1 MEVVRASPCP
11 SPAITS
17 PLRELREVGS
27 QVWSFI
33 ESQCWDT
40 ETGDI
45 HSQNITFWLR
55 TLLQQNSDLVEVVA
69 KLEKDAQAR
78 VEILEH
84 KLEKTVLTSTTFTDG
99 LEDLHERLKDESEDK
114 CLLEEAITDL
124 ESKLQRTMED
134 NKASEL
140 LVDALSDKN
149 TELEN
154 INSRLK
160 ANMSVLEEDN
170 QNLKEYIDNLRS
182 DIDNLLKLSAR
193 ARDSGVWDPHD
204 LSEYK

>member
-1 MEVVRASPCP
+1 MEVVRGSDSPGNN
-11 SPAITS
+11 ITS

-27 QVWSFI
+27 QVWTFI

-45 HSQNITFWLR
+45 HTQNITFWLR

-78 VEILEH
+78 GEILEN
-84 KLEKTVLTSTTFTDG
+84 KLDKTVLSSTSFTDG
-99 LEDLHERLKDESEDK
+99 LEDLHDRLKDESEDK

-149 TELEN
+149 SELED

-170 QNLKEYIDNLRS
+170 QNLKEYIENLRS

-204 LSEYK
+204 LSE

>member
-1 MEVVRASPCP
+1 MEVVRASPVV
-11 SPAITS
+11 SS
-17 PLRELREVGS
+17 PLRDLREVGS

-40 ETGDI
+40 ETGHI

-99 LEDLHERLKDESEDK
+99 LEDLHDRLKDESEDK

-204 LSEYK
+204 LSE

>member
-1 MEVVRASPCP
+1 MEVVRGSDSPGNN
-11 SPAITS
+11 ITS

-27 QVWSFI
+27 QVWTFI

-45 HSQNITFWLR
+45 HTQNITFWLR

-69 KLEKDAQAR
+69 RLEKDAQKR
-78 VEILEH
+78 VEILEN
-84 KLEKTVLTSTTFTDG
+84 KLEKTVLTSASFTDG
-99 LEDLHERLKDESEDK
+99 LEDLHLRLSDESEDK

-124 ESKLQRTMED
+124 ESKLQKTMED

-149 TELEN
+149 SELEN
-154 INSRLK
+154 INERLK
-160 ANMSVLEEDN
+160 ENMSVLEEDN
-170 QNLKEYIDNLRS
+170 QNLKDYIDNLRS

-204 LSEYK
+204 LSE

>member
-1 MEVVRASPCP
+1 MNS
-11 SPAITS
+11 SY
-17 PLRELREVGS
+17 L
-27 QVWSFI
+27 
-33 ESQCWDT
+33 T
-40 ETGDI
+40 EYV
-45 HSQNITFWLR
+45 L
-55 TLLQQNSDLVEVVA
+55 
-69 KLEKDAQAR
+69 
-78 VEILEH
+78 
-84 KLEKTVLTSTTFTDG
+84 LTSSSFTDG
-99 LEDLHERLKDESEDK
+99 LEDLHHRLKDESEDK
-114 CLLEEAITDL
+114 SLLEGAITDL
-124 ESKLQRTMED
+124 ESKLERTMED

-204 LSEYK
+204 LSE

>member
-1 MEVVRASPCP
+1 MEVVNVSP
-11 SPAITS
+11 SPTTPLTS

-27 QVWSFI
+27 QVWTFI

-45 HSQNITFWLR
+45 HTQNITFWLR

-204 LSEYK
+204 LSE

>member
-1 MEVVRASPCP
+1 MEVVRGSDSPGNN
-11 SPAITS
+11 ITS

-27 QVWSFI
+27 QVWTFI

-45 HSQNITFWLR
+45 HTQNITFWLR

-78 VEILEH
+78 VEILEN
-84 KLEKTVLTSTTFTDG
+84 KLDKTVLSSTSFTDG
-99 LEDLHERLKDESEDK
+99 LEDLHDRLKDESEDK

-149 TELEN
+149 SELED

-170 QNLKEYIDNLRS
+170 QNLKEYIENLRS

-204 LSEYK
+204 LSE

>member
-1 MEVVRASPCP
+1 MEVVTASPL
-11 SPAITS
+11 TS

-33 ESQCWDT
+33 ESQCWDS

-45 HSQNITFWLR
+45 NTQNITFWLR

-69 KLEKDAQAR
+69 KLERDAQAR
-78 VEILEH
+78 VDILET
-84 KLEKTVLTSTTFTDG
+84 KLEKTVLTSASFTDG
-99 LEDLHERLKDESEDK
+99 LEDLHDRLKDESEDK

-170 QNLKEYIDNLRS
+170 QNLKEYIENLRS

-204 LSEYK
+204 LSE

>member
-1 MEVVRASPCP
+1 MVRGSDSPGNN
-11 SPAITS
+11 ITS

-27 QVWSFI
+27 QVWTFI

-45 HSQNITFWLR
+45 HTQNITFWLR

-78 VEILEH
+78 VEILEN
-84 KLEKTVLTSTTFTDG
+84 KLDKTVLSSTSFTDG
-99 LEDLHERLKDESEDK
+99 LEDLHDRLKDESEDK

-149 TELEN
+149 SELED

-170 QNLKEYIDNLRS
+170 QNLKEYIENLRS

-204 LSEYK
+204 LSE

>member
-1 MEVVRASPCP
+1 MEVVNVSP
-11 SPAITS
+11 SPTTPLTS

-40 ETGDI
+40 ETGDV

-69 KLEKDAQAR
+69 KLERDAQAR
-78 VEILEH
+78 VEILGN

-99 LEDLHERLKDESEDK
+99 LEDLHDRLKDESEDK

-140 LVDALSDKN
+140 LVDALSDKSA
-149 TELEN
+149 ELETL
-154 INSRLK
+154 NSRLK

-204 LSEYK
+204 LSE